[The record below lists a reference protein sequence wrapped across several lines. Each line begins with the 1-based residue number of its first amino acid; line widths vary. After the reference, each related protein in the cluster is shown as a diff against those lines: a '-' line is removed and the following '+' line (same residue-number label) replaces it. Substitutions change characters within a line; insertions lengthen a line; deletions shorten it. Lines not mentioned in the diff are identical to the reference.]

1 MNQFIILLGSCFKIL
16 VFGILCWKKK
26 RKERE
31 NVNGKRNL
39 EMLNKIFVLDFVY
52 IMSFRVNSYD
62 IYCIFKNYFM

>member
-1 MNQFIILLGSCFKIL
+1 MLEKR
-16 VFGILCWKKK
+16 

-39 EMLNKIFVLDFVY
+39 EMLKKIFVLDFVY